1 MANLFSYKTLD
12 LEIINS
18 HKSISLQF
26 RNPEIN
32 PTTILELE
40 HFFSWLCNHIEVNT
54 VLISG
59 KERIFSEGFDLLEF
73 SNLNNSEIQILWE
86 KFQKII
92 YMLFFLPQTLI
103 FDLKESA
110 QGAGAEFAIGGDIR
124 IAQRGVEI
132 KFDHLKNGLVPNCGG
147 IGFLESIIAPAYARS
162 WILTGDKIPNEQ
174 LVSSG
179 FIHSYYDESNG
190 NYGRTLM
197 EEVSK
202 IAPIARIQAKR
213 SLLEPILPKL
223 EKSLIFESKFSF
235 ANLNVNDWR
244 KYLTKFSNNFCS
256 TPFRILGTVFIFPKS
271 AFSISIICLRFTMQI

>member
-1 MANLFSYKTLD
+1 MVLMANFFSYKTLD

-18 HKSISLQF
+18 CKSIILQF
-26 RNPEIN
+26 RNPKIN

-59 KERIFSEGFDLLEF
+59 NESIFSKGFDLLEF
-73 SNLNNSEIQILWE
+73 SNLNNSEIQTLFE

-124 IAQRGVEI
+124 IAQKGVEV
-132 KFDHLKNGLVPNCGG
+132 KFDHLKKGLVPNCGG
-147 IGFLESIIAPAYARS
+147 IGFLESIIAPAYVRS
-162 WILTGDKIPNEQ
+162 WILTGNKISSEQ
-174 LVSSG
+174 LISSG
-179 FIHSYYDESNG
+179 FIHSFYDDSDV

-197 EEVSK
+197 EEVAK

-213 SLLEPILPKL
+213 SLLEPLIPKL
-223 EKSLIFESKFSF
+223 EKSLVFESKFSF
-235 ANLNVNDWR
+235 ANLNINDWR
-244 KYLTKFSNNFCS
+244 KNLGNFLNNFCS
-256 TPFRILGTVFIFPKS
+256 AKDLSVLLSKETKS
-271 AFSISIICLRFTMQI
+271 IN